1 MRLNPIRSVFA
12 AFALFALSA
21 GVLAAPASAVN
32 TPSPIIGGDPVLIS
46 EVPWQVGLIT
56 ANGGPTLWQAQ
67 FCGGTVLNARWVV
80 TAAHCLVDDNGRVS
94 KTKAIKII
102 AGVDDLGLPRGTNEH
117 RVSSIVVSPGYEGGF
132 NDIALIQISDQ
143 FDLYGSG
150 IVPASLPL
158 ALDGDDVPALGTDI
172 TVSGWGEFEAY
183 GAGEY
188 PDLLQAA
195 TLDVLA
201 APLADDCGDYLLSDW
216 NYRYEMCVGVTE
228 GGRDT
233 CQGDSGGP
241 YVAELDGD
249 GDGTP
254 EPTLVGVTSWGNECA
269 LAAYPGFA
277 TRVSAYV
284 DWIIPEAPAV
294 SVNYSAG
301 TGKHTVSWLPRSG
314 QSLAGKLSGYR
325 VEYSLDL
332 GETWSLAT
340 TASSKARSTSKKVAE
355 SAVWRV
361 AAVSAVNKNLGPYL
375 WADESGS
382 FFDRGFDVPD
392 APTDFSVVDTG
403 DAWIDFEWT
412 EPTSVHGSAVTEY
425 RVYRERPGSSPE
437 FMGRVNNGYLDISV
451 STRVGSGSYPL
462 SEYFVVAVNNAGASV
477 ASDSVEAYA
486 ENY

>member
-1 MRLNPIRSVFA
+1 MLR
-12 AFALFALSA
+12 
-21 GVLAAPASAVN
+21 
-32 TPSPIIGGDPVLIS
+32 
-46 EVPWQVGLIT
+46 E
-56 ANGGPTLWQAQ
+56 
-67 FCGGTVLNARWVV
+67 
-80 TAAHCLVDDNGRVS
+80 
-94 KTKAIKII
+94 
-102 AGVDDLGLPRGTNEH
+102 
-117 RVSSIVVSPGYEGGF
+117 
-132 NDIALIQISDQ
+132 
-143 FDLYGSG
+143 
-150 IVPASLPL
+150 
-158 ALDGDDVPALGTDI
+158 
-172 TVSGWGEFEAY
+172 
-183 GAGEY
+183 
-188 PDLLQAA
+188 A

-254 EPTLVGVTSWGNECA
+254 EPTLVGVTSRGNGCA
-269 LAAYPGFA
+269 FEGYPGFA

-284 DWIIPEAPAV
+284 DWIIPEAPSV

-325 VEYSLDL
+325 VEYSLDS

-403 DAWIDFEWT
+403 DAWIEFEWT
-412 EPTSVHGSAVTEY
+412 EPTSVHGSAVAEY
-425 RVYRERPGSSPE
+425 RVYRDRPGSSPE
-437 FMGRVNNGYLDISV
+437 LMGRVTNGYLDTYV

-462 SEYFVVAVNNAGASV
+462 SEYFVVAVNNAGASDHSNH
-477 ASDSVEAYA
+477 AEEYA

>member
-1 MRLNPIRSVFA
+1 MRLNPIRSLFA
-12 AFALFALSA
+12 AIALVALSTGA
-21 GVLAAPASAVN
+21 LTAPASAVN
-32 TPSPIIGGDPVLIS
+32 TPSPIIGGEPVAIT
-46 EVPWQVGLIT
+46 EVPWQVGLIK
-56 ANGGPTLWQAQ
+56 AKGGPTLWNAQ

-80 TAAHCLVDDNGRVS
+80 TAAHCMFDEHDDLWKPKG
-94 KTKAIKII
+94 IKII
-102 AGVDDLGLPRGTNEH
+102 AGVDDLDAPRGTNEH
-117 RVSSIVVSPGYEGGF
+117 RVSSIVLSPGYEGGF

-143 FDLYGSG
+143 FDLSDSG

-172 TVSGWGEFEAY
+172 TVSGWGEAEAY
-183 GAGEY
+183 GAGDY
-188 PDLLQAA
+188 PYLLQVA

-216 NYRYEMCVGVTE
+216 NYRYEMCVGVDE

-241 YVAELDGD
+241 YVATLDGD
-249 GDGTP
+249 GDLTP
-254 EPTLVGVTSWGNECA
+254 EPTLVGVTSWGNGCA
-269 LAAYPGFA
+269 GAGYPGFA

-284 DWIIPEAPAV
+284 DWIIPEAPSV

-325 VEYSLDL
+325 VEYSLDS
-332 GETWSLAT
+332 GETWNLAT

-375 WADESGS
+375 WADQLGS

-425 RVYRERPGSSPE
+425 RVYRDRPGSSPE
-437 FMGRVNNGYLDISV
+437 FMGSVNNGYLDISV
-451 STRVGSGSYPL
+451 STRVGSSSYPL
-462 SEYFVVAVNNAGASV
+462 SDYFVVAVNNAGASDH
-477 ASDSVEAYA
+477 SNHVEAYA

>member
-21 GVLAAPASAVN
+21 GVLVAPASAVN
-32 TPSPIIGGDPVLIS
+32 TPSPIIGGDTVLIS
-46 EVPWQVGLIT
+46 EVPWQVGLID
-56 ANGGPTLWQAQ
+56 AKGGPTLWQAQ

-80 TAAHCLVDDNGRVS
+80 TAAHCLVDNNGRVS
-94 KTKAIKII
+94 KPKSIKII

-143 FDLYGSG
+143 FNLSG
-150 IVPASLPL
+150 PDIVPASLPI
-158 ALDGDDVPALGTDI
+158 ALDGDDVPALDTDI
-172 TVSGWGEFEAY
+172 IVSGWGEYVEY
-183 GAGEY
+183 GAGYY

-241 YVAELDGD
+241 YVATLDGD

-254 EPTLVGVTSWGNECA
+254 EPTLVGVTSWGEGCA
-269 LAAYPGFA
+269 WEGYPGFA

-284 DWIIPEAPAV
+284 DWIIPEAPSV
-294 SVNYSAG
+294 SVNYSAQSG
-301 TGKHTVSWLPRSG
+301 SHKISWVPRSG

-325 VEYSLDL
+325 VEYSLDS
-332 GETWSLAT
+332 GETWNLAT
-340 TASSKARSTSKKVAE
+340 TASSKARSASKKVAE

-392 APTDFSVVDTG
+392 APTEFGVVYTG
-403 DAWIDFEWT
+403 DASIEFEWT

-425 RVYRERPGSSPE
+425 RVYRDRPGSSPE
-437 FMGRVNNGYLDISV
+437 LMGRVTNGYLDIYV

-462 SEYFVVAVNNAGASV
+462 SDYYVVAVNNAGASV
-477 ASDSVEAYA
+477 ASNVVEAYA